1 MAYFLSAK
9 DSPKTRKILTHCC
22 SGEFFQPVNHTTY
35 GVPPLLFPCRDTGFL
50 EELIEAEEFTAEGA
64 AVGGPLGF
72 AGIEGEGGV
81 TQQLQVEAAQC
92 GAGGAG
98 WLDRGRR
105 ADAAFFTSGTNQVI
119 L

>member
-1 MAYFLSAK
+1 MAYFPSSK

-92 GAGGAG
+92 GARGAG
-98 WLDRGRR
+98 ELTRGRR
-105 ADAAFFTSGTNQVI
+105 ADTACLTSATNQI
-119 L
+119 I